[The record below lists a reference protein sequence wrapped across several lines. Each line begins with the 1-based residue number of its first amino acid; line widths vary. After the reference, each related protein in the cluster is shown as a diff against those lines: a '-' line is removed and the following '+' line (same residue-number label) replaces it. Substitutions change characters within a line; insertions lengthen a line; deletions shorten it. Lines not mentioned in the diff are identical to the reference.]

1 MGMNPTK
8 KRMLDAGRALL
19 LNKGVEATAV
29 EDVLKATK
37 TGKSQF
43 YHFFGNKAGM
53 VREIIEEVTADF
65 AMDYPPIHDWN
76 GVQNFLNAL
85 AAGIS
90 ANGHPA
96 ALLAMTIRPEDRA
109 NHPELLAYYQ
119 TLRAPLVTFL
129 QREQAEGR
137 FVAAMSVVEMADL
150 ALTSLVGASILAS
163 IHTPSVVLAART
175 AHHMYLYLKA
185 YARA

>member
-1 MGMNPTK
+1 MNPTK

-19 LNKGVEATAV
+19 LNKGIEATAV

-43 YHFFGNKAGM
+43 YHFFDNKAGM
-53 VREIIEEVTADF
+53 VREVIEELTADF
-65 AMDYPPIHDWN
+65 IVANPPIHDWN

-85 AAGIS
+85 AAAVS

-96 ALLAMTIRPEDRA
+96 ALFAMTIRPEDRA

-119 TLRAPLVTFL
+119 ALRAPLAAFL
-129 QREQAEGR
+129 QKEQAEGR

-150 ALTSLVGASILAS
+150 ALTSLIGASILAS
-163 IHTPSVVLAART
+163 IHAPSTALATRS
-175 AHHMYLYLKA
+175 AHHLFMYLKA